1 MAEFF
6 RFLLHRNTFSP
17 LVRPVSVSSCLS
29 PRPSLLT
36 HLPSIL
42 PLPRRPVAPFVT
54 PLRSSR
60 HDITW
65 YTPPFQFLRS
75 APTLLPPVP
84 SLLPSFPRFRV
95 LPSSSPS
102 PPPPLAFPAHFL
114 STPSR
119 VPSPSA
125 FIFSSLF
132 SVSLLRSPV
141 FLSPSPSF
149 SSSPPSSMFLSVPVS
164 PSLPPGPLFSL
175 PSQLEFSIP
184 QCPGL
189 SHFPSCLSL
198 FTVPWFCSHVNIGVD
213 RCPVQYRTITPI
225 ETAYHNITLMFII
238 PTGELHTSM

>member
-1 MAEFF
+1 MTQFF

-17 LVRPVSVSSCLS
+17 LVRPVSVSSCLD

-36 HLPSIL
+36 RLPSIL

-60 HDITW
+60 YNITW

-75 APTLLPPVP
+75 APALLPPVP

-95 LPSSSPS
+95 LLSSSPP

-132 SVSLLRSPV
+132 PVSLLHSPV
-141 FLSPSPSF
+141 FFSLSPSF
-149 SSSPPSSMFLSVPVS
+149 SSSPPSSMFLSVPAS
-164 PSLPPGPLFSL
+164 PFLPPCPLFSL
-175 PSQLEFSIP
+175 PS
-184 QCPGL
+184 
-189 SHFPSCLSL
+189 
-198 FTVPWFCSHVNIGVD
+198 
-213 RCPVQYRTITPI
+213 
-225 ETAYHNITLMFII
+225 
-238 PTGELHTSM
+238 

>member
-1 MAEFF
+1 MTEFF
-6 RFLLHRNTFSP
+6 RFLLHRNTFPP
-17 LVRPVSVSSCLS
+17 LVRPVSVSSFLS

-75 APTLLPPVP
+75 APALLPPVP

-95 LPSSSPS
+95 LLSSSPS

-141 FLSPSPSF
+141 FFLSLHRFRLPLPRQCSCLYLYLPLSLPVPCSLCPPNWNSLFHNAQVCRISLPAFLCLPSPRA
-149 SSSPPSSMFLSVPVS
+149 
-164 PSLPPGPLFSL
+164 
-175 PSQLEFSIP
+175 
-184 QCPGL
+184 
-189 SHFPSCLSL
+189 
-198 FTVPWFCSHVNIGVD
+198 WFCSWTVISPEKIYFAMPCECV
-213 RCPVQYRTITPI
+213 CMYIYI
-225 ETAYHNITLMFII
+225 YIFIYV
-238 PTGELHTSM
+238 